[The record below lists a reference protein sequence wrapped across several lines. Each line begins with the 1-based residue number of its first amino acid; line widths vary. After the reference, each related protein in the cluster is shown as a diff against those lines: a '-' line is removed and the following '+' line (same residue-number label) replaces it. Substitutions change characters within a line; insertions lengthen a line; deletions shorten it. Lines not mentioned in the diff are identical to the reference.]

1 VGNISKRYLYRLL
14 YKPLFLSKT
23 GFRAYIDNQAANKGF
38 HLIRKIQT
46 FTPTKETNT
55 MTIKTQAT
63 DSIAKI
69 VSSDITNAK
78 TEGKIEARYLQHV
91 STNGYKATIAGIKD
105 SAAKYLNEKGG
116 FDRSTPEGARL
127 GDRVSKINQLANGTN
142 ADGAKPGKS
151 RVQPLSA
158 EKTAEHQSFSSA
170 LKARDTKKSDPT
182 PEEKLAI
189 TTSVLEKLLNAV
201 GAKTLDTALQAVMGL
216 QPAAAGK
223 KTAKNKK
230 PA

>member
-1 VGNISKRYLYRLL
+1 
-14 YKPLFLSKT
+14 
-23 GFRAYIDNQAANKGF
+23 
-38 HLIRKIQT
+38 
-46 FTPTKETNT
+46 
-55 MTIKTQAT
+55 MTIKTQT
-63 DSIAKI
+63 VDSISKI

-91 STNGYKATIAGIKD
+91 SINGYKATVAGIKD

-127 GDRVSKINQLANGTN
+127 GDRVSKLNQLANGTN
-142 ADGAKPGKS
+142 ADGAKPEKS
-151 RVQPLSA
+151 RVQPLPA

-182 PEEKLAI
+182 PAQKLAI
-189 TTSVLEKLLNAV
+189 ATSVLEKLLSAV
-201 GAKTLDTALQAVMGL
+201 GAKTLDTALQAAMGNL

-230 PA
+230 SA